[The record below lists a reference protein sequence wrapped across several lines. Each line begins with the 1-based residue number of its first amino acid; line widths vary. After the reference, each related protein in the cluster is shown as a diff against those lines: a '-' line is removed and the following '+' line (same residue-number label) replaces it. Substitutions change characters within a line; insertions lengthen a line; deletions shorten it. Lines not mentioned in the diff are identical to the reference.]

1 MSFFPLGG
9 WHPCKQASKLV
20 SRNTQVPKGAEA
32 GAPKSTPSQGLAA
45 FRIPCRA
52 PSHACSRP
60 RCEHQE
66 YESAARSRPLS
77 MRTTYVLCFSASE
90 FPASWPDTDEDFT
103 RVDESPRHTP
113 RQRPEGNS
121 SPRRAA
127 STRHNLWRCGFR
139 GFLGD
144 RSHAPRSSAGACL
157 RALRGIRLCANPI
170 QYVRICYI
178 NIVLGGIG
186 SALRHNV
193 NDGNRG
199 AL

>member
-9 WHPCKQASKLV
+9 WHPC
-20 SRNTQVPKGAEA
+20 KGAEA

-45 FRIPCRA
+45 MRIPCRA

-66 YESAARSRPLS
+66 YECAARSRPLS
-77 MRTTYVLCFSASE
+77 MRTTYVSRRAS
-90 FPASWPDTDEDFT
+90 FPPRGTWPNTDEDFT

-139 GFLGD
+139 GFRWGPLA
-144 RSHAPRSSAGACL
+144 RTHAPARPSLARRVPVS
-157 RALRGIRLCANPI
+157 ALRGIR
-170 QYVRICYI
+170 VRESDTVRTHLLHKHRVGWYRQR
-178 NIVLGGIG
+178 
-186 SALRHNV
+186 AP
-193 NDGNRG
+193 
-199 AL
+199 A

>member
-1 MSFFPLGG
+1 MILATLESFFAWYSIQEHAQSGSCRNANPLS
-9 WHPCKQASKLV
+9 CAFARLFASAL
-20 SRNTQVPKGAEA
+20 
-32 GAPKSTPSQGLAA
+32 
-45 FRIPCRA
+45 RA
-52 PSHACSRP
+52 PGVRVRRAQPAAEHA
-60 RCEHQE
+60 HD
-66 YESAARSRPLS
+66 
-77 MRTTYVLCFSASE
+77 LCFSASE

-139 GFLGD
+139 GFRGD
-144 RSHAPRSSAGACL
+144 RSHGRTPRSGLRPPPSLLGGCL
-157 RALRGIRLCANPI
+157 SPHSGESVYANPI

-193 NDGNRG
+193 NDGNQG